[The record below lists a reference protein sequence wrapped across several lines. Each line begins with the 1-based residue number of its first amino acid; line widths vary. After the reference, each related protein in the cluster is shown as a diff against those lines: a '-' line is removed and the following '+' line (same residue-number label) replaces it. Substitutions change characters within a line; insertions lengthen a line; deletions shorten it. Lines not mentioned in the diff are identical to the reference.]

1 MKNVLRNLILF
12 AVVFTTLS
20 ARAGVD
26 SRARKRYEAG
36 LKLDVKVL
44 SQELFEGARLNVFWN
59 RETKPAYFNGLF
71 TRYDRYRLSPTLD
84 LESRVLSIGDG
95 HFTPGLKIRDSAE
108 VIFARQF
115 RNARDAFWAEAYYP
129 TRMPITAER
138 ALNNLNPGDF
148 FSFKAQMDATFSLSF
163 LELFTA
169 AGMAVQPAFYAVG
182 RGAFEVQILRL
193 PNDQIRLKLIAL
205 RSRERGF
212 RINSEDDSTA
222 KFFLSNTIDRLL
234 IDVLNLNPIN
244 FVLARG
250 NNNVFM
256 VDYNINLKDPA
267 VAQAYNEVFKQA
279 VKFVGVDK
287 AANFTRKQ
295 VAKRVVLNMEP
306 LERIFVADREA
317 GQAGR
322 ITREFK
328 GGINSTYKRS
338 RFAID
343 LAIFSVGTEAQFST
357 NEMTS
362 FDPETDNQEF
372 YRIDTFQRDSHR
384 GFLFSLHRTRNRSRV
399 DLIANSNATFDS
411 HAPESIVNG
420 FEFRDRIFSRKEFQK
435 FQRSI
440 QRMIPLAVYS
450 RINFGDWASEKRRPN
465 VAARNQLV
473 VTSESILA
481 LPPKTKEEIK
491 LAYRAYLATIPAGN
505 PDGYPVSLPKIAKRL
520 AVTFDATKDNFTRMS
535 ALMELR
541 KNGLFQNTGLGFLLS
556 LMPITT
562 LENAMHFS
570 MTLESTDGTQLT
582 PFEFGNY
589 REAEIYSRLRNAQL
603 IVDGQYDL
611 LLQAQSLMLEK
622 GN

>member
-1 MKNVLRNLILF
+1 M
-12 AVVFTTLS
+12 
-20 ARAGVD
+20 AR
-26 SRARKRYEAG
+26 RRYEAG

-44 SQELFEGARLNVFWN
+44 SQEIFDGARLNVFWN
-59 RETKPAYFNGLF
+59 RETKPAYFNSLF

-84 LESRVLSIGDG
+84 LESRIVKIGDG
-95 HFTPGLKIRDSAE
+95 QFTPGLKVRNSAE

-115 RNARDAFWAEAYYP
+115 KNARDAFWADAYYP
-129 TRMPITAER
+129 TRMPITADR

-169 AGMAVQPAFYAVG
+169 AGMAVQPAFYTVG
-182 RGAFEVQILRL
+182 RGTFEVQILRL

-205 RSRERGF
+205 RTRERGF
-212 RINSEDDSTA
+212 RVSSEDDSNA
-222 KFFLSNTIDRLL
+222 QFFISNTVDRLL
-234 IDVLNLNPIN
+234 INVLHLNPID

-250 NNNVFM
+250 NNDVFM

-267 VAQAYNEVFKQA
+267 VASAYNEVFKQA

-287 AANFTRKQ
+287 SANFTRKQ
-295 VAKRVVLNMEP
+295 VMRRVVINMEP
-306 LERIFVADREA
+306 LERIFVADRSV
-317 GQAGR
+317 GQLGR
-322 ITREFK
+322 VSREFK

-343 LAIFSVGTEAQFST
+343 LAVFSIGTEVQFST

-362 FDPETDNQEF
+362 FDPQTDNQEF

-384 GFLFSLHRTRNRSRV
+384 GFLFSLHRTRNRARV
-399 DLIANSNATFDS
+399 DLIANSNSTFDQS
-411 HAPESIVNG
+411 VPESIVTG
-420 FEFRDRIFSRKEFQK
+420 FEFRDRIFSRKEFEK

-440 QRMIPLAVYS
+440 ARMIPESVYS
-450 RINFGDWASEKRRPN
+450 KINFGDWASEKRRPN

-481 LPPKTKEEIK
+481 LPPMSKAQIID
-491 LAYRAYLATIPAGN
+491 AYKAYLATIPAGR
-505 PDGYPVSLPKIAKRL
+505 PDSYPVSLPKIAKRL
-520 AVTFDATKDNFTRMS
+520 EVTFDSSKDAFTRMS
-535 ALMELR
+535 SLMDLR

-556 LMPITT
+556 RMPEAN
-562 LENAMHFS
+562 LQNAMHFS
-570 MTLESTDGTQLT
+570 LTLESTDGSQLE

-589 REAEIYSRLRNAQL
+589 REAEIYSRLRNVQL

-611 LLQAQSLMLEK
+611 LLQAQNLMIEQ

>member
-1 MKNVLRNLILF
+1 M
-12 AVVFTTLS
+12 
-20 ARAGVD
+20 AR
-26 SRARKRYEAG
+26 RRYEAG

-44 SQELFEGARLNVFWN
+44 SQEIFDGARLNVFWN
-59 RETKPAYFNGLF
+59 RETKPAYFNSLF

-84 LESRVLSIGDG
+84 LESRIVKIGDG
-95 HFTPGLKIRDSAE
+95 QFTPGLKVRNSAE

-115 RNARDAFWAEAYYP
+115 KNARDAFWADAYYP
-129 TRMPITAER
+129 TRMPITADR

-169 AGMAVQPAFYAVG
+169 AGMAVQPAFYTVG
-182 RGAFEVQILRL
+182 RGTFEVQILRL

-205 RSRERGF
+205 RTRERGF
-212 RINSEDDSTA
+212 RVSSEDDSNA
-222 KFFLSNTIDRLL
+222 QFFISNTVDRLL
-234 IDVLNLNPIN
+234 INVLHLNPID

-250 NNNVFM
+250 NNDVFM

-267 VAQAYNEVFKQA
+267 VASAYNEVFKQA

-287 AANFTRKQ
+287 SANFTRKQ
-295 VAKRVVLNMEP
+295 VMRRVVINMEP
-306 LERIFVADREA
+306 LERIFVADRSV
-317 GQAGR
+317 GQLGR
-322 ITREFK
+322 VSREFK

-343 LAIFSVGTEAQFST
+343 LAVFSIGTEAQFST

-362 FDPETDNQEF
+362 FDTQTDNQEF

-384 GFLFSLHRTRNRSRV
+384 GFLFSLHRTRNRARV
-399 DLIANSNATFDS
+399 DLIANSNSTFDQNV
-411 HAPESIVNG
+411 PESIVTG
-420 FEFRDRIFSRKEFQK
+420 FEFRDRIFSRKEFEK

-440 QRMIPLAVYS
+440 ARMIPASVYS
-450 RINFGDWASEKRRPN
+450 KINFGDWASEKRRPN

-481 LPPKTKEEIK
+481 LPPMSKAQIID
-491 LAYRAYLATIPAGN
+491 AYKAYLATIPAGR
-505 PDGYPVSLPKIAKRL
+505 PDSYPVSLPKIAKRL
-520 AVTFDATKDNFTRMS
+520 EVTFDSSKDAFTRMS
-535 ALMELR
+535 SLMDLR

-556 LMPITT
+556 RMPEAN
-562 LENAMHFS
+562 LQNAMHFS
-570 MTLESTDGTQLT
+570 LTLESTDGSQLE

-589 REAEIYSRLRNAQL
+589 REAEIYSRLRNVQL

-611 LLQAQSLMLEK
+611 LLQAQNLMIEQ